1 MNSNERA
8 QFNGGLVILALL
20 LFAATIFIGKQ
31 QAFHAV
37 PTAVCR
43 ICACEHLVGKCVET
57 CRAHVCPVDCEN
69 KCHHNGFCPAQPK
82 KANPI
87 TDGLEE
93 EIR

>member
-8 QFNGGLVILALL
+8 QFKGGLVVLTLL
-20 LFAATIFIGKQ
+20 LFAATILIGRQ

-57 CRAHVCPVDCEN
+57 CRAHVCPMDCEN
-69 KCHHNGFCPAQPK
+69 KCMHQPGFCPK
-82 KANPI
+82 KPNPI

-93 EIR
+93 EIQ